1 MLLDFQNSCVIF
13 LIFYIFFSFSR
24 LSCLTYIHRLSQK
37 SSYLTLLLEMIYG
50 TQFLILVRFFFFS
63 PTIQGKIKGDLL
75 REDGDGK
82 LEMLHECMTQT
93 THLDCEHKNL
103 RYY

>member
-1 MLLDFQNSCVIF
+1 LCYLSDILHF
-13 LIFYIFFSFSR
+13 LFFFSAFLSNLHSPAITKEFIFDTVVRNDIWYAVSHFS
-24 LSCLTYIHRLSQK
+24 K
-37 SSYLTLLLEMIYG
+37 
-50 TQFLILVRFFFFS
+50 VFFFS

>member
-37 SSYLTLLLEMIYG
+37 CSYLTLLLEMIYG
-50 TQFLILVRFFFFS
+50 VFFFFF

-75 REDGDGK
+75 REHGDGK
-82 LEMLHECMTQT
+82 LEMLHDCMTQT
-93 THLDCEHKNL
+93 THLDCEHENL